1 MFPDN
6 VGTKIR
12 NLEKPEGVRK
22 DEQKFKPI
30 CTNDVSVQT
39 NRQKKTSF
47 KYLDDVF
54 SLPKRHRPISKKR
67 IVLETKTIKEEL

>member
-30 CTNDVSVQT
+30 CTNDVSVRT
-39 NRQKKTSF
+39 F
-47 KYLDDVF
+47 KV
-54 SLPKRHRPISKKR
+54 R
-67 IVLETKTIKEEL
+67 IDIEI

>member
-30 CTNDVSVQT
+30 CTI
-39 NRQKKTSF
+39 KKNS
-47 KYLDDVF
+47 
-54 SLPKRHRPISKKR
+54 I
-67 IVLETKTIKEEL
+67 

>member
-30 CTNDVSVQT
+30 CT
-39 NRQKKTSF
+39 RTSEIS
-47 KYLDDVF
+47 F
-54 SLPKRHRPISKKR
+54 SLAFC
-67 IVLETKTIKEEL
+67 

>member
-30 CTNDVSVQT
+30 CTRIK
-39 NRQKKTSF
+39 NRVVITLFFFLLRKNG
-47 KYLDDVF
+47 
-54 SLPKRHRPISKKR
+54 R
-67 IVLETKTIKEEL
+67 IEKEVAKLIRLQQQSMSEG